1 MERTDGLSLTLFSL
15 HLHLI
20 RDSSSFTYPMPE
32 YHDDIAASDNSVT
45 WIFPPKPLNHR
56 GSGSQL
62 PSDTV
67 YSIYCSIHSLT
78 ESAVGIKA
86 SSFKSESGIFCQYD
100 YEVDPDFSYFFSMLS
115 SAVCAPECNC
125 PITYPSAMYC
135 DNLKLKSFPIIPKGI
150 KYLYLRNNLLE
161 GIEDNAF
168 ENVTDLEWLI
178 LDNNQLKN
186 SNIKGKVFAKLKN
199 LKKLHINHNNL
210 TEVVGPL
217 PSTLDD
223 LQLTHNQISK
233 ITPNTLEGLMNLT
246 VIHLQHN
253 ELTEGTLSGVF
264 KGLKSLLYLDLS
276 NNKLTKLPTGL
287 PNNLLMLYFDN
298 NQITSVPD
306 QYFQGLNVLQY
317 LRLSHNKLTDSG
329 IPGNVFNIS
338 SLVELDLSY
347 NQLKSIPTVNEHL
360 ENYYLQVNNIT
371 KFSVNSFCKVVGIL
385 NYSRV
390 SHLRLDGNNITRA
403 DLPQEMYNCLRVA
416 TEISLK

>member
-1 MERTDGLSLTLFSL
+1 M
-15 HLHLI
+15 
-20 RDSSSFTYPMPE
+20 
-32 YHDDIAASDNSVT
+32 
-45 WIFPPKPLNHR
+45 
-56 GSGSQL
+56 
-62 PSDTV
+62 
-67 YSIYCSIHSLT
+67 
-78 ESAVGIKA
+78 KA
-86 SSFKSESGIFCQYD
+86 SGEEIILTAKMYLTSLPFFLFLISGIFCQYD
-100 YEVDPDFSYFFSMLS
+100 YEPEPDFGYHFSMLELS
-115 SAVCAPECNC
+115 TAVCAPECIC
-125 PITYPSAMYC
+125 PITYPTAMYC
-135 DNLKLKSFPIIPKGI
+135 DDLKLKSLPIIPKGI

-161 GIEDNAF
+161 GIQDNAF

-217 PSTLDD
+217 PSSLDE

-233 ITPNTLEGLMNLT
+233 ITPNTLEGLVNLT
-246 VIHLQHN
+246 VIHLQNN

-276 NNKLTKLPTGL
+276 NNKLTKLPPGM

-298 NQITSVPD
+298 NQISGVPE

-329 IPGNVFNIS
+329 IPSNIFNIS

-347 NQLKSIPTVNEHL
+347 NQLKNIPTVNEYL
-360 ENYYLQVNNIT
+360 ENYYLQVNQIT
-371 KFSVNSFCKVVGIL
+371 KFSVHSFCKVVGVL
-385 NYSRV
+385 AYSRV

-403 DLPQEMYNCLRVA
+403 DLPQETYNCLRVA
-416 TEISLK
+416 TEISLE

>member
-1 MERTDGLSLTLFSL
+1 MYLTSLPFVLF
-15 HLHLI
+15 LI
-20 RDSSSFTYPMPE
+20 
-32 YHDDIAASDNSVT
+32 
-45 WIFPPKPLNHR
+45 
-56 GSGSQL
+56 
-62 PSDTV
+62 
-67 YSIYCSIHSLT
+67 
-78 ESAVGIKA
+78 
-86 SSFKSESGIFCQYD
+86 SGISCQYD
-100 YEVDPDFSYFFSMLS
+100 YDFEPDFGFQFPMFDLS

-135 DNLKLKSFPIIPKGI
+135 DDLKLKNFPIIPSGI
-150 KYLYLRNNLLE
+150 KYLYLRNNQLE

-199 LKKLHINHNNL
+199 LKKLHINRNNL

-233 ITPNTLEGLMNLT
+233 INPNTLEGLVNLT

-253 ELTEGTLSGVF
+253 ELSEGTLSGVF

-276 NNKLTKLPTGL
+276 FNKLTKLPTGL

-298 NQITSVPD
+298 NQITSIPNE
-306 QYFQGLNVLQY
+306 YFQGLKVLQY
-317 LRLSHNKLTDSG
+317 LHLSHNKLIDSG
-329 IPGNVFNIS
+329 IPSNVFNIS
-338 SLVELDLSY
+338 TLVELDLSY

-360 ENYYLQVNNIT
+360 ENYYLQVNQIN

-385 NYSRV
+385 AYSRV
-390 SHLRLDGNNITRA
+390 THLRLDGNNITRA
-403 DLPQEMYNCLRVA
+403 DLPPEMYNCLRVA
-416 TEISLK
+416 TEISLE

>member
-1 MERTDGLSLTLFSL
+1 MYLTSLPFFLF
-15 HLHLI
+15 LI
-20 RDSSSFTYPMPE
+20 
-32 YHDDIAASDNSVT
+32 
-45 WIFPPKPLNHR
+45 
-56 GSGSQL
+56 
-62 PSDTV
+62 
-67 YSIYCSIHSLT
+67 
-78 ESAVGIKA
+78 
-86 SSFKSESGIFCQYD
+86 SGIFCQYD
-100 YEVDPDFSYFFSMLS
+100 YDFEPDFGFPFPMFDLS

-135 DNLKLKSFPIIPKGI
+135 DDLKLKNFPIIPPGI
-150 KYLYLRNNLLE
+150 KYLYLRNNQLE
-161 GIEDNAF
+161 GIADNAF

-199 LKKLHINHNNL
+199 LKKLHLNRNNL

-217 PSTLDD
+217 PNTLDD

-233 ITPNTLEGLMNLT
+233 INPNTLEGLVNLT

-253 ELTEGTLSGVF
+253 ELSEGTLSGVF

-276 NNKLTKLPTGL
+276 FNKLTKLPIGL
-287 PNNLLMLYFDN
+287 PHNLLMLYFDN

-306 QYFQGLNVLQY
+306 EYFQGLKVLQY

-329 IPGNVFNIS
+329 IPSNVFNIS

-347 NQLKSIPTVNEHL
+347 NQLKSIPTVSEHL
-360 ENYYLQVNNIT
+360 ENYYLQVNQIN

-385 NYSRV
+385 AYSRV
-390 SHLRLDGNNITRA
+390 THLRLDGNNITRA
-403 DLPQEMYNCLRVA
+403 DLPPEMYNCLRMA
-416 TEISLK
+416 TEISLE